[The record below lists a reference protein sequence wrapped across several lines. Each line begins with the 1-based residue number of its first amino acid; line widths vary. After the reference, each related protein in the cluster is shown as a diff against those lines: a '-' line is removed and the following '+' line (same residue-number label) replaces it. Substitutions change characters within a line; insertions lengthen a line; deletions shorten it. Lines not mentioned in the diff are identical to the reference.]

1 MVMTDEDQTREC
13 ARIAEQN
20 AAFRHQRPGGG
31 QGKWVYTTAVD
42 DKGGEFVAAC
52 MSAVM
57 TYDDF
62 TEEND
67 PYGTHEMGFMEVMGE
82 KVWWKIDLYNRAYD
96 AGSPAPTSLADT
108 RRVLT
113 ILLPSDY

>member
-1 MVMTDEDQTREC
+1 MAETIEDRTREC
-13 ARIAEQN
+13 VRIAEQN
-20 AAFRHQRPGGG
+20 DAFRHQQPGGG
-31 QGKWVYTTAVD
+31 EGKWVYTSAVD
-42 DKGGEFVAAC
+42 SKGGAFVAAC

-57 TYDDF
+57 AYDDF

-82 KVWWKIDLYNRAYD
+82 KVWWKIDLYDRAYHG
-96 AGSPAPTSLADT
+96 GSSAPTSLADT